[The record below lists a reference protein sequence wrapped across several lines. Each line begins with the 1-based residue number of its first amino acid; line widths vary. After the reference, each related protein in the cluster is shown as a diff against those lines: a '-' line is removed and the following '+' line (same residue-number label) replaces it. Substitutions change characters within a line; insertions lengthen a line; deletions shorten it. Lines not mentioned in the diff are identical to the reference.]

1 MAAVEVEVEEA
12 VMTAVEVAQ
21 WVAEVAVEGV
31 PLVVAPVVD
40 VAGATSVS
48 GRRTSLRFTIPGSGR
63 KRTGWSPGLRLSPMT
78 RPNTLFVRVP
88 NLMQVRVLTVSL

>member
-21 WVAEVAVEGV
+21 WAEVAVEEV

-63 KRTGWSPGLRLSPMT
+63 KRTGWSPGLRLSPTT
-78 RPNTLFVRVP
+78 RPNTLFVRFP
-88 NLMQVRVLTVSL
+88 NLMQVHVLTVSL

>member
-21 WVAEVAVEGV
+21 WAEVAVEEV

-63 KRTGWSPGLRLSPMT
+63 KRTGWSPGLRLSPTT
-78 RPNTLFVRVP
+78 RPNTLFVRFP

>member
-21 WVAEVAVEGV
+21 WAEVAVEEV

-78 RPNTLFVRVP
+78 RPNTLFVRFP

>member
-21 WVAEVAVEGV
+21 WAEVAVEEV

-40 VAGATSVS
+40 VAGATSVF

-78 RPNTLFVRVP
+78 RPNTLFVRFP

>member
-12 VMTAVEVAQ
+12 VMTAVVAQ
-21 WVAEVAVEGV
+21 WAEVAVEEV

-63 KRTGWSPGLRLSPMT
+63 KRTGWSPGLRLSPTT
-78 RPNTLFVRVP
+78 RPNTLFVRFP